1 MSLVRTSLLLPA
13 VLLAACTTAG
23 EPRVVGSS
31 LLTNEAGHVIGRRD
45 IVENAATR
53 EVYSNYTL
61 FDPVKN
67 ERGQVVA
74 YEEKVAD
81 GTVRYGLNGRRIGG
95 MFRDLRSGS
104 SFGVQVIGPPPSA
117 SE

>member
-1 MSLVRTSLLLPA
+1 MTRLLLPA
-13 VLLAACTTAG
+13 VLVLAACTGMG
-23 EPRVVGSS
+23 EVRVVGSTP
-31 LLTNEAGHVIGRRD
+31 LTNEAGHVIGRRD
-45 IVENAATR
+45 MVENRATR

-67 ERGQVVA
+67 ERGQIVA

-81 GTVRYGLNGRRIGG
+81 GTVRYNLNGRRIGG
-95 MFRDLRSGS
+95 LFRDLRSGS
-104 SFGVQVIGPPPSA
+104 AFGVEVGPPPSP

>member
-1 MSLVRTSLLLPA
+1 VRTSILLP
-13 VLLAACTTAG
+13 VILVLAACTTAG
-23 EPRVVGSS
+23 EPRLLSS
-31 LLTNEAGHVIGRRD
+31 MPLTNDAGHVIGRRD
-45 IVENAATR
+45 IVESPGTR

-74 YEEKVAD
+74 YEEKVSD
-81 GTVRYGLNGRRIGG
+81 GTVRYGLNGRKIGG
-95 MFRDLRSGS
+95 IFRDLRSGG
-104 SFGVQVIGPPPSA
+104 SFGVQVVPPPSP